1 MDGDRPV
8 DTVGRMSDQPAD
20 PAAPGPRPASPIRL
34 AIVGVL
40 GGLLSGAFGVGGGI
54 LMVPLL
60 IVLAGMDQ
68 RRAAATSLA
77 AIVPTA
83 VVGSIAY
90 FANGEVDLPAAA
102 LVAAGGIA
110 GSWIGS
116 HLLRRLPLG
125 WLRWGFIALLVLVA
139 VRLVIAP
146 PERMSAPPELDL
158 GIGAA
163 YVGLGFV
170 VGIAAGLF
178 GIGGGLIMVPAFIA
192 VFGMGDLL
200 AKGTSLA
207 AMIPTSISGSV
218 ANLRGRL
225 LSAREGVIVGAAATL
240 GALPGVALAFLLP
253 PTVAA
258 WLFAALLIAA
268 AVQLTIRA
276 IRADRAGRS

>member
-1 MDGDRPV
+1 MAGVLPV

-77 AIVPTA
+77 AIMPTA

-90 FANGEVDLPAAA
+90 FANGEVDLAAAA

-146 PERMSAPPELDL
+146 PERMSAPAELDL
-158 GIGAA
+158 GVGAA

-225 LSAREGVIVGAAATL
+225 LSAREALIVGVAATL
-240 GALPGVALAFLLP
+240 ASLPGVALAFLLP

-268 AVQLTIRA
+268 AVQLTVRA
-276 IRADRAGRS
+276 IRAGRADRS

>member
-116 HLLRRLPLG
+116 HLLRRLSLG

-225 LSAREGVIVGAAATL
+225 LSAREGLIVGAAATL
-240 GALPGVALAFLLP
+240 AALPGVALAFLLP

-276 IRADRAGRS
+276 VRADRADRS

>member
-1 MDGDRPV
+1 
-8 DTVGRMSDQPAD
+8 MSDQPAD
-20 PAAPGPRPASPIRL
+20 PAASAPRSASTARL

-40 GGLLSGAFGVGGGI
+40 GGLLSGMFGVGGGI

-83 VVGSIAY
+83 VAGSIAY
-90 FANGEVDLPAAA
+90 FANGEVDLAAAA

-110 GSWIGS
+110 GSWVGS

-139 VRLVIAP
+139 VRLVVAP
-146 PERMSAPPELDL
+146 PERVAAPAELDL
-158 GIGAA
+158 GTGAA
-163 YVGLGFV
+163 YVGLGLV
-170 VGIAAGLF
+170 VGVAAGLF
-178 GIGGGLIMVPAFIA
+178 GIGGGLIMVPAFITG
-192 VFGMGDLL
+192 FGMGDLL

-207 AMIPTSISGSV
+207 AMIPTSISGTV

-225 LSAREGVIVGAAATL
+225 VSARDGLVVGVAATVS
-240 GALPGVALAFLLP
+240 ALPGVALAFLVP
-253 PTVAA
+253 PVVGA
-258 WLFAALLIAA
+258 WLFAVLLVAA

-276 IRADRAGRS
+276 IRDRRRDRP